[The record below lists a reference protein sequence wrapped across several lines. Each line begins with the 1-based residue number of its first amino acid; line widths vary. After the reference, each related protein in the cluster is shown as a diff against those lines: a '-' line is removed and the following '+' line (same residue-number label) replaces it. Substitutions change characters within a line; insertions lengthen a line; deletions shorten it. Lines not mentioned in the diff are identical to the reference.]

1 MNKTVLIV
9 EDNEDNRLIYET
21 ILRYFGYT
29 VVLAE
34 DGETG
39 LALAEKH
46 RPALVLL
53 DISLPGMSGWEFAER
68 VQADDKLRSSVLVA
82 LTAHTHSED
91 RERARE
97 LGFQSY
103 LAKPVEPRRVL
114 EEVVR
119 LIGSVDQGSVIV
131 NRGQPTQ
138 Y

>member
-21 ILRYFGYT
+21 ILLYYRYT

-46 RPALVLL
+46 SPALVLL
-53 DISLPGMSGWEFAER
+53 DISLPRMSGWEVAGKM
-68 VQADDKLRSSVLVA
+68 QADDRLRGAVLIA
-82 LTAHTHSED
+82 LTAQAHPED

-103 LAKPVEPRRVL
+103 LVKPVEPRRVV
-114 EEVVR
+114 EEVAR
-119 LIGSVDQGSVIV
+119 FIGSAE
-131 NRGQPTQ
+131 RGTDAGEAGALLT
-138 Y
+138 